1 MYDDQIRVDDIVC
14 RFLNEC
20 INHRCLDD
28 KTIRAYVADLRQF
41 ADYMDGKSI
50 SRDSIAK
57 YIEFLN
63 QNYKP
68 STVKRKIA
76 CVRSSFSYAEYEG
89 LVDQTPFHGMRIQIR
104 QPSNLPRSLTLKEM
118 ATLIKYN
125 RSKVHQSSDNPEDYK
140 KCIRDATI
148 FELMFATGIRVSEL
162 CSINY
167 EDVDIDSG
175 QILIHGKGS
184 RERMVLICNTQV
196 ISIMIEYISLFDGDL
211 KIGGPFM
218 INKGKRITDQ
228 YVRRKLHNI
237 SGECLKREVT
247 PHMIRHSF
255 ATLLLEEGVD
265 TRYIQKAMGHS
276 SIQTTQRYLFVS
288 DSRQRAIMSEKH
300 PRNRIDFDD

>member
-1 MYDDQIRVDDIVC
+1 MYDNHIRMDDIVC

-20 INHRCLDD
+20 VYYRRLDD
-28 KTIRAYVADLRQF
+28 KTIRAYATDLKQF

-50 SRDSIAK
+50 TRDSITE
-57 YIEFLN
+57 YIEYLN
-63 QNYKP
+63 HNYKP

-89 LVDQTPFHGMRIQIR
+89 LVEQTPFHGMRIQIR
-104 QPSNLPRSLTLKEM
+104 QPLNLPRSLSLKEM

-125 RSKVHQSSDNPEDYK
+125 RSRVCQSSDNPGYYK

-148 FELMFATGIRVSEL
+148 FELLFATGIRVSEL

-167 EDVDIDSG
+167 EDVDLDSG

-184 RERMVLICNTQV
+184 RERMVLICNSQV
-196 ISIMIEYISLFDGDL
+196 ISMMVEYISLFNDDL
-211 KIGGPFM
+211 KIGGPFI
-218 INKGKRITDQ
+218 INGGKRITDQ
-228 YVRRKLHNI
+228 YVRRKLHII

-288 DSRQRAIMSEKH
+288 DSKQRAIMSEKH